1 MKLSIGNDTIFLYM
15 KFIITSNF
23 GMKICKHTI
32 KNSVSTMIVPGMERR
47 RETGVQREQ
56 SCSEQGTEVARADA
70 ETIKG
75 RRAFFSF
82 TSPTIRIPE
91 SETKPSIAP

>member
-1 MKLSIGNDTIFLYM
+1 MKLSIGNDTILSYI
-15 KFIITSNF
+15 KFIITSSF
-23 GMKICKHTI
+23 GMKICRHTI

-47 RETGVQREQ
+47 MATGVQREN
-56 SCSEQGTEVARADA
+56 SFSEKGTEVARADA

-82 TSPTIRIPE
+82 TSPTIRIPD